1 MKQKIPYLLFLF
13 SAIFSYAQVTL
24 AVSEVKNPRVNQR
37 FNLTV
42 ILEISGENMEQET
55 PLRMPDLSKFEIIG
69 SASDQNTVVVDA
81 KKGDVIN
88 QMVYQWVLTPK
99 EVGKIKFGSVL
110 VTVNGKIYKT
120 EPFEINVKENEKKTS
135 VAENTNSKEVFLNL
149 ELQDK
154 AVYKNEPV
162 IAVLKAYSKDYG
174 NFRKVSNIQYSQ
186 QKNASIKPISFAKSE
201 IETNSGM
208 ASQVIGTFI
217 VFPNES
223 GTIDLNSVSAMISN
237 TAKPQKISSN
247 KARLTV
253 KKLPAGMP
261 LNYRN
266 AVGNFDI
273 AVSHNNSSEI
283 PEVEKPVNLSI
294 RVSGEGNFG
303 TFHFP
308 KIIDSPNYTFFTP
321 KMSYQ
326 TTPTKDGLSGAV
338 TADYVVIPKKSGPIT
353 INFENFNYFNPE
365 EKNYIDLGAKSIVL
379 NVKTPVEIAD
389 SKSTIEK
396 VNDYTNSVLE
406 TVNTPVLQTQNLRIK
421 NKNKINW
428 KIVFGNLSLMVAVLS
443 LFLIVK
449 KRSNNKKL
457 KPEIPVKISSSIA
470 ETEEFIRKKLSH
482 RFDENIE
489 YLKKLKE
496 NKDFEKFFL
505 AYQELNTETKNF
517 FNVENET
524 DLRKYL
530 EQNKGAQIAEQYR
543 AISEKIQIEKFAPFH
558 TEENIDAIVE
568 AIDSLYRDI
577 I

>member
-1 MKQKIPYLLFLF
+1 
-13 SAIFSYAQVTL
+13 
-24 AVSEVKNPRVNQR
+24 
-37 FNLTV
+37 
-42 ILEISGENMEQET
+42 MEQET

-81 KKGDVIN
+81 KKGDVLN

-120 EPFEINVKENEKKTS
+120 EPFEINVRENEKKSS

-208 ASQVIGTFI
+208 PSQVIGTFI

-223 GTIDLNSVSAMISN
+223 GTIDLNSVSAMVSN

-261 LNYRN
+261 SNYRN

-273 AVSHNNSSEI
+273 AVSHINTTEI
-283 PEVEKPVNLSI
+283 PEIEKPVNISI

-308 KIIDSPNYTFFTP
+308 KIISSPNYTFFTP
-321 KMSYQ
+321 QMSYH
-326 TTPTKDGLSGAV
+326 TIPTIDGLSGAV

-353 INFENFNYFNPE
+353 INFDNFNYFNPE
-365 EKNYIDLGAKSIVL
+365 EKKYIDLGAKSLVL

-406 TVNTPVLQTQNLRIK
+406 TVNTPVLQTQNLKIK

-428 KIVFGNLSLMVAVLS
+428 KIVFGNLSLMVAVFS

-449 KRSNNKKL
+449 KRSKKKKL
-457 KPEIPVKISSSIA
+457 KPEIPVKISNSIA
-470 ETEEFIRKKLSH
+470 ETEDFIRKKLSH

-505 AYQELNTETKNF
+505 AYQELNIETKNF
-517 FNVENET
+517 FNVENES

-530 EQNKGAQIAEQYR
+530 EHNKGSKIAEQYR
-543 AISEKIQIEKFAPFH
+543 TISEKIQIEKFAPFPA
-558 TEENIDAIVE
+558 EENIEAIVE
-568 AIDSLYRDI
+568 AIDTLYRDI